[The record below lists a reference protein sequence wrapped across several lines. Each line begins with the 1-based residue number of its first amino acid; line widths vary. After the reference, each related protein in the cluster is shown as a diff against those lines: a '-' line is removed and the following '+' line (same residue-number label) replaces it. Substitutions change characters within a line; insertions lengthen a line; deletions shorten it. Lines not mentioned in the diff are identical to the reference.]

1 VSTPAAEAGASPEP
15 SVTEDLPIA
24 VVKKRNE
31 QFTKIWKQI
40 NAHEKAEPFKK
51 PVTKR
56 EAPDYHTVI
65 KKPMALNDVKKRVDK
80 NDYEGNYKEFF
91 GDMNLIFANAMQ
103 YNTKNS
109 DIWSWAKELQALL
122 KKEEA
127 TFAGGAGAAANETPV
142 SDAAPVPAPKAAGRA
157 GAVKK
162 GGDTPADVVEEP
174 KAKRARGRGG
184 GEEEE
189 EEEAQESK
197 AETKGARSRRQ
208 SAAQSGG
215 RKRRRE
221 DD

>member
-1 VSTPAAEAGASPEP
+1 
-15 SVTEDLPIA
+15 LPIA

-31 QFTKIWKQI
+31 QFAKIWKQM

-91 GDMNLIFANAMQ
+91 GDMNIIFANAMQ

-109 DIWSWAKELQALL
+109 DIWSWAKELQALV

-127 TFAGGAGAAANETPV
+127 AFIAAIAAEAAV
-142 SDAAPVPAPKAAGRA
+142 ADAAPAPAPKAAGRA
-157 GAVKK
+157 GALKK
-162 GGDTPADVVEEP
+162 GSETPDVVEEP
-174 KAKRARGRGG
+174 KAKRARGRGA

-189 EEEAQESK
+189 EEEAQDAK

-208 SAAQSGG
+208 SAGQPAAGA

>member
-1 VSTPAAEAGASPEP
+1 MA
-15 SVTEDLPIA
+15 EDLPIA

-31 QFTKIWKQI
+31 QFAKIWKLI
-40 NAHEKAEPFKK
+40 NSHEKAEPFKK

-80 NDYEGNYKEFF
+80 NDYEGSFKDFF
-91 GDMNLIFANAMQ
+91 SDMNLIFSNAMQ

-109 DIWSWAKELQALL
+109 EIWSWAKELQAIL
-122 KKEEA
+122 KREE
-127 TFAGGAGAAANETPV
+127 TTITGANASEAAVVE
-142 SDAAPVPAPKAAGRA
+142 AAPTPAPVAPKSAGRG

-162 GGDTPADVVEEP
+162 GGEAADVAEEP

-184 GEEEE
+184 AEEDEEEE
-189 EEEAQESK
+189 VVETK

-208 SAAQSGG
+208 SAGQSGT